1 MEKHR
6 LGRVTVRSLLAA
18 TLLSSAALIATPAAA
33 QTAAPVVPPPPAGG
47 YYNADGTRTT
57 DYNAA
62 LESWRKDAQFSV
74 DYTKRYLGLEY
85 AYVLGLS
92 GKGQTVG
99 INDAGVLA
107 SHQLFQGTGKLTG
120 LRTVVPAAYG
130 NNGLVNPR
138 RPWEIHGTHVA
149 GTAAGA
155 RIAGERM
162 FGNAFGA
169 NIVSITANFA
179 AGDFLWWKDQVLD
192 GTTVSTPRDNIID
205 LAKTGKVRVINN
217 SWGSGTTLPYTATL
231 AQAKAAFA
239 QNLNGFYD
247 PVLANDVL
255 VVFSAG
261 NGSGVHASI
270 DAVTPLNDMRLRS
283 NWLSVANYQANGTAA
298 PSTSYCGQS
307 ATWCVAGP
315 GSSVISGVRLYT
327 MDTAAIRAKYTPAM
341 FPGIYSATTITA
353 LNNAATNA
361 WINVLVGYLN
371 RKDAAAAAGV
381 AFDEEGEQTRAAQQA
396 VAISL
401 AYGSRFVGGD
411 PDGYAST
418 LANILTIPGNVDLL
432 SRAFSAG
439 VLVKADALLQTEMRQ
454 FITYGGPGY
463 GALTGTSMAAPNISG
478 FAALL
483 MEWFPEYNTGLI
495 SDILV
500 SSSLDLDTKGVDLK
514 SGWGAPQMGV
524 ALAGPTALRQTR
536 TVDVATGTV
545 DVWTNNIQ
553 DARDRYSPE
562 VLAGFPDDI
571 GGLTK
576 RGGGELILAGTNTY
590 SGPTRVEQGTLT
602 VNGSLTRSGLTAAGS
617 GTVGGSGTLASLA
630 VASGGVVSPGAAGG
644 IGTLNV
650 AGAAVFTSGG
660 QYLVDVGPNGTS
672 DRLVAGR
679 AELGGTLT
687 LRQAA
692 GTSPRFGDAYTVLTT
707 TNGITGTF
715 ANATSISAILF
726 PRISYAANAV
736 GVTVAARPYASV
748 VAATPVQAAYAS
760 LLDNNR
766 AAYSSLGSIYAGLD
780 LASVDTIR
788 GTLESLAPRAETTRR
803 AIGTAALDNMAR
815 FYRERTQS
823 LRTEDFAGGTV
834 AMIGKPLEF
843 AANEIAMPGRAAQV
857 SDSPSTTMATGVL
870 PDSVSAYIAGGYIDG
885 SAAPMPATVPAGG
898 RDRFDGFYI
907 AGGIEGRLADN
918 AVLGFGLSYS
928 DIDGDRVL
936 GQQAR
941 GELILGTLY
950 GKLGTSVGA
959 ALDVQFS
966 AGVYQSNVRR
976 SGTYVG
982 NAYDFYGR
990 DDAFALSTEV
1000 GASYNLG
1007 SEAFSVGPR
1016 AAIRA
1021 SRIEFGKVAEQGG
1034 GGPRLTIDG
1043 EKFDSFQVRGGF
1055 QARGNAGGIRPFASA
1070 YVVHDLEDRP
1080 GFFQAGFLGG
1090 TAARA
1095 PFLIASQDQTWGE
1108 VAGGIA
1114 IGSDRFEFSIA
1125 ADTTIER
1132 DDVRNQS
1139 YRAGLTVRF

>member
-1 MEKHR
+1 MKYHR
-6 LGRVTVRSLLAA
+6 SDRRIVRSLLAA
-18 TLLSSAALIATPAAA
+18 ALLSSSGLVAVPAAA
-33 QTAAPVVPPPPAGG
+33 QTAAPAVPPPPAGG
-47 YYNADGTRTT
+47 YYMADGTRTA

-62 LESWRKDAQFSV
+62 LESWRTDAQFSV

-85 AYVLGLS
+85 AYVLGLT
-92 GKGQTVG
+92 GAGQTIG
-99 INDAGVLA
+99 INDSGVLPN
-107 SHQLFQGTGKLTG
+107 HPLFQGAGKLTG

-130 NNGLVNPR
+130 NDGIVNPR

-169 NIVSITANFA
+169 NIVSVTANFA
-179 AGDFLWWKDQVLD
+179 AGDFLWWKDQILD

-205 LAKTGKVRVINN
+205 AANTGIVRIVNN
-217 SWGSGTTLPYTATL
+217 SWGSGTSLPYTATL

-261 NGSGVHASI
+261 NGGGVHASI

-283 NWLSVANYQANGTAA
+283 NWLSVANYRANGTAA
-298 PSTSYCGQS
+298 PSTSFCGQT

-315 GSSVISGVRLYT
+315 GSSVISGVNLYT
-327 MDTAAIRAKYTPAM
+327 VNTAAIRAKYTPAM
-341 FPGIYSATTITA
+341 FAGIYSATTVAA

-361 WINVLVGYLN
+361 WINVLVGYLT
-371 RKDAAAAAGV
+371 RKDAAEAAGV
-381 AFDEEGEQTRAAQQA
+381 EFDEARERTFAAQQA

-411 PDGYAST
+411 PNGYTST
-418 LANILTIPGNVDLL
+418 LANILTANVGLL
-432 SRAFSAG
+432 TRGFSES
-439 VLVKADALLQTEMRQ
+439 VLVQADALITAELRN
-454 FITYGGPGY
+454 FISYGGPGY
-463 GALTGTSMAAPNISG
+463 GALTGTSMAAPNVSG

-500 SSSLDLDTKGVDLK
+500 SSSLDLDAAGVDLK

-524 ALAGPTALRQTR
+524 ALAGPTALRETR

-545 DVWTNNIQ
+545 DLWTNDIQ

-576 RGGGELILAGTNTY
+576 RGGGELILAGDNSY
-590 SGPTRVEQGTLT
+590 SGATRVEQGTLT
-602 VNGSLTRSGLTAAGS
+602 VNGSLIRSALTAAGG
-617 GTVGGSGTLASLA
+617 GTIGGTGRLSSLA
-630 VASGGVVSPGAAGG
+630 VASGGTVSPGAAGA

-650 AGAAVFTSGG
+650 SGAAVFTSGG
-660 QYLVDVGPNGTS
+660 QYLVDVGPNGAS

-692 GTSPRFGDAYTVLTT
+692 GTLPRFGDAYTVLTT
-707 TNGITGTF
+707 TDGGVTGTF

-726 PRISYAANAV
+726 PELRYGANSV
-736 GVTVAARPYASV
+736 GVRVAARPYASV
-748 VAATPVQAAYAS
+748 VAATPVQTAYAS

-766 AAYSSLGSIYAGLD
+766 AAYSSLAGIYSGLD

-803 AIGTAALDNMAR
+803 AIGTVALDNMAR
-815 FYRERTQS
+815 FYRERLAS
-823 LRTEDFAGGTV
+823 LRTDSFAGGSV

-843 AANEIAMPGRAAQV
+843 AANEIAMPGRASQV
-857 SDSPSTTMATGVL
+857 SDSPSTMMAEGVL
-870 PDSVSAYIAGGYIDG
+870 PETVSAYLAGGYIDG
-885 SAAPMPATVPAGG
+885 SAAPMLGAMPAGG

-907 AGGIEGRLADN
+907 VGGLEGQLGGN
-918 AVLGFGLSYS
+918 GVLGFGLSYS
-928 DIDGDRVL
+928 DIDGDRVMN
-936 GQQAR
+936 QQAR
-941 GELILGTLY
+941 GELIQGTLY
-950 GKLGTSVGA
+950 GKIGATVGA
-959 ALDVQFS
+959 SLDAQFS

-976 SGTYVG
+976 SGTFVG

-990 DDAFALSTEV
+990 DDAFTLSTEV

-1007 SEAFSVGPR
+1007 SEAFTFGPR

-1034 GGPRLTIDG
+1034 GGPALTIDG
-1043 EKFDSFQVRGGF
+1043 EKFDSFQLRGGV
-1055 QARGNAGGIRPFASA
+1055 QARGNASGFRPFASA

-1080 GFFQAGFLGG
+1080 GVFRAGFLGG
-1090 TAARA
+1090 TPARA
-1095 PFLIASQDQTWGE
+1095 FFPTSSQDQTWGE
-1108 VAGGIA
+1108 VGGGIA
-1114 IGSDRFEFSIA
+1114 FGSERFEFSIA

-1139 YRAGLTVRF
+1139 YRAGVTVRF

>member
-1 MEKHR
+1 M
-6 LGRVTVRSLLAA
+6 VRSLLAA
-18 TLLSSAALIATPAAA
+18 TLLSSAGLVAMPAAA
-33 QTAAPVVPPPPAGG
+33 QTAATVVPPPPAGG
-47 YYNADGTRTT
+47 YYKADGTRTT
-57 DYNAA
+57 DYNVA
-62 LESWRKDAQFSV
+62 LESWRTDAQFSV

-85 AYVLGLS
+85 AYVLGLT

-107 SHQLFQGTGKLTG
+107 SHQLFQGAGKLTG

-169 NIVSITANFA
+169 NIVSVTANFS
-179 AGDFLWWKDQVLD
+179 AGDFLWWKDQILD

-205 LAKTGKVRVINN
+205 AAKTGVVRIVNN
-217 SWGSGTTLPYTATL
+217 SWGSGTSLPYTATL

-239 QNLNGFYD
+239 QDLKGFYD

-283 NWLSVANYQANGTAA
+283 NWLSVANYQANGAAA
-298 PSTSYCGQS
+298 PSTSFCGQT

-315 GSSVISGVRLYT
+315 GSSVISGVNLYT
-327 MDTAAIRAKYTPAM
+327 VDTAAIRAKYTPAM
-341 FPGIYSATTITA
+341 FPGIYSATTVTA

-361 WINVLVGYLN
+361 WISVLNGYLG
-371 RKDAAAAAGV
+371 RRAAAQAAGRT
-381 AFDEEGEQTRAAQQA
+381 FDEEGERTFAAQQA

-411 PDGYAST
+411 PNGYTST
-418 LANILTIPGNVDLL
+418 LANILASNVDLL
-432 SRAFSAG
+432 TRGFSES
-439 VLVKADALLQTEMRQ
+439 VLVKADALITAELTK

-463 GALTGTSMAAPNISG
+463 GALTGTSMAAPNVSG

-500 SSSLDLDTKGVDLK
+500 SSSLDLDEKGVDLK

-524 ALAGPTALRQTR
+524 ALAGPTALRETR

-545 DVWTNNIQ
+545 DLWTNGIQ
-553 DARDRYSPE
+553 DARDRYSAA
-562 VLAGFPDDI
+562 VLAGFPNDI

-576 RGGGELILAGTNTY
+576 RGGGELILAGANSY

-602 VNGSLTRSGLTAAGS
+602 VNGTLTRSALTAAGS
-617 GTVGGSGTLASLA
+617 GTVGGTGTLSSLT
-630 VASGGVVSPGAAGG
+630 VASGGTVSPGAVGA

-650 AGAAVFTSGG
+650 TGAATFLTGG
-660 QYLVDVGPNGTS
+660 QYLVDVGPNGAS
-672 DRLVAGR
+672 DRITAGS
-679 AELGGTLT
+679 AALGGTLT

-692 GTSPRFGDAYTVLTT
+692 GTLPRFGDAYTVLTT
-707 TNGITGTF
+707 TGAVTGQFT
-715 ANATSISAILF
+715 NATSISAILF
-726 PRISYAANAV
+726 PQLSYGANSV
-736 GVTVAARPYASV
+736 GVRVAARPYASV
-748 VAATPVQAAYAS
+748 VAATPVQQSYAA
-760 LLDNNR
+760 LLDGNR
-766 AAYSSLGSIYAGLD
+766 AAYSSLAGIYGGLD

-788 GTLESLAPRAETTRR
+788 GTLESLAPRAESTRR
-803 AIGTAALDNMAR
+803 AIGTVALDNMAR
-815 FYRERTQS
+815 FYRERTAAM
-823 LRTEDFAGGTV
+823 RPEAFEGGTV

-843 AANEIAMPGRAAQV
+843 AANEAVMPGRASQV
-857 SDSPSTTMATGVL
+857 SDTPTSTVAQNVLPSTVA
-870 PDSVSAYIAGGYIDG
+870 AYLAGGYIDG

-898 RDRFDGFYI
+898 RERFDGFYI
-907 AGGIEGRLADN
+907 AAGLEAQLDDN
-918 AVLGFGLSYS
+918 AVIGFGLSYS
-928 DIDGDRVL
+928 DIDGDRVAN
-936 GQQAR
+936 QQAR
-941 GELILGTLY
+941 GELIQGTLY
-950 GKLGTSVGA
+950 GKVGQTVGA
-959 ALDVQFS
+959 SLDAQFS

-976 SGTYVG
+976 SGTFLG
-982 NAYDFYGR
+982 TPYDFYGQ
-990 DDAFALSTEV
+990 DDAFTLSTEV

-1007 SEAFSVGPR
+1007 SESFTFGPR

-1034 GGPRLTIDG
+1034 GGPALTIDG
-1043 EKFDSFQVRGGF
+1043 EKFDSFQLRGGV
-1055 QARGNAGGIRPFASA
+1055 QARGNTGGVRPFLSA

-1080 GFFQAGFLGG
+1080 GFFQAGLLGG

-1108 VAGGIA
+1108 VGGGITF
-1114 IGSDRFEFSIA
+1114 GTDKFEFSLA
-1125 ADTTIER
+1125 ADTTVER

-1139 YRAGLTVRF
+1139 YRAGVTVRF